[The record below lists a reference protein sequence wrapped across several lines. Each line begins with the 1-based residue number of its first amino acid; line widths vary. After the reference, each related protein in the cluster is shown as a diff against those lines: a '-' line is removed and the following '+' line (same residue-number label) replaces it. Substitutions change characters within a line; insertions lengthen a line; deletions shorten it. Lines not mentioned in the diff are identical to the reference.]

1 LKRTGRSTALVRFR
15 MNDYSAPAAYGF
27 RDVLVKSFV
36 DEVVEDFSAIRPHD
50 GLNMMAYE
58 KIGEISVA
66 KILRAFIGDEVLSGT
81 DIGAGQFWGGLAGLV
96 GKFAPRIFDQLRF
109 RDELQEK
116 IDEYHRGP
124 FDPAGRL

>member
-1 LKRTGRSTALVRFR
+1 
-15 MNDYSAPAAYGF
+15 
-27 RDVLVKSFV
+27 VLVKSFV

-81 DIGAGQFWGGLAGLV
+81 DIGAGQFWGGLARHDRFLC
-96 GKFAPRIFDQLRF
+96 QLAHPLPQNRECRMSR
-109 RDELQEK
+109 RD
-116 IDEYHRGP
+116 
-124 FDPAGRL
+124 AV